1 MKDTTTSK
9 PNNFQS
15 SRLWWYLLLVI
26 LLTAFCYVTLDVLL
40 LPYSIEYSETG
51 KMTAG
56 YLLYATIGLLFSTPT
71 PFVAVLIISLFI
83 EKIGIKQ
90 MLRNIFRTENK
101 IKAILITGGFCLL
114 ALVYAFLFGTP
125 NGSPW
130 YMFPLGFLIMI
141 PFVGIAE
148 ETGWRG
154 LLQPELDK
162 RLSYPFSVLL
172 TAAIWFVWHF
182 SVFIDPTSNHYGDSI
197 IGFGITIFIW
207 AFAMAA
213 IYKSTKSVIACAM
226 YHAFI
231 DAIGAVYDWNALF
244 DGFPGSVSTNVYRVV
259 WLTLGVVLWL
269 IADKRERH
277 TAP

>member
-1 MKDTTTSK
+1 MNDTTTSK
-9 PNNFQS
+9 PNKFRS

-26 LLTAFCYVTLDVLL
+26 LLTAFCYVILDVLL

-56 YLLYATIGLLFSTPT
+56 YFLYAAIGLLFSTPT

-101 IKAILITGGFCLL
+101 MKTILITGGFCLL
-114 ALVYAFLFGTP
+114 ALVYALLFGTP

-162 RLSYPFSVLL
+162 ILSYPFSVLL
-172 TAAIWFVWHF
+172 TATIWFVWHF
-182 SVFIDPTSNHYGDSI
+182 SVFIDPTSNHYGDSF
-197 IGFGITIFIW
+197 IGFGITIYIW
-207 AFAMAA
+207 GFAMAA

-259 WLTLGVVLWL
+259 WLTLGVVLWN
-269 IADKRERH
+269 ITDKRERH